1 MSIEIE
7 KENLTN
13 ILILWV
19 LLLISVP
26 ANWFMLVLWLG
37 KQNTGTGTFYWDIV
51 WCWKQVLCASSQ
63 RAPELRA
70 HIPIISLYIIQS
82 ITSPQLWKFSQLG
95 KNGHVLRQHYDLN
108 FVVLEGW
115 VDGDFSWDSA
125 KWLTAQMVKQWFLF
139 RKTAVRVKR

>member
-1 MSIEIE
+1 MKILQMLFCYQFQCLQIDLCWYCGLESKTLALAHSTEISCDV
-7 KENLTN
+7 ENKYCVLHPSERLSYALTYTM
-13 ILILWV
+13 V
-19 LLLISVP
+19 L
-26 ANWFMLVLWLG
+26 
-37 KQNTGTGTFYWDIV
+37 
-51 WCWKQVLCASSQ
+51 
-63 RAPELRA
+63 
-70 HIPIISLYIIQS
+70 ISLYIIQS

-125 KWLTAQMVKQWFLF
+125 KWFTAQMVKPWFLF